1 MVGRPPRYTR
11 TYTLFP
17 YTTLFRSRFGEAG
30 AERGLAG
37 GGLAETGGED
47 TAHVAAVDIVVGNA
61 SALDRGPDGCG
72 AQLGGAGAG
81 ECALE
86 AAHRRAGIGEDDDR
100 VGGGGHGVV
109 ELLSIVSP
117 DRSRGGAALTPHGP
131 PRLCPGPKEL

>member
-86 AAHRRAGIGEDDDR
+86 AAHRSEE
-100 VGGGGHGVV
+100 HTS
-109 ELLSIVSP
+109 ELQSLMRNSYAVFC
-117 DRSRGGAALTPHGP
+117 LKKKKQNHQ
-131 PRLCPGPKEL
+131 PKQ